1 MRHYELVTILSPML
15 NQEQAAETWGKI
27 KDFITGRDAEIVN
40 EQSWGTRRL
49 AYPIHQGA
57 YNFLEGSYYLTQ
69 FSTERP
75 FNQEL
80 HNFLRLDEQ
89 VIRSLIVATGP
100 PAPPAPPR
108 RPEPAAQAE
117 AEAPAAP
124 TAAPAPAPQPDPV
137 PEAATATAEPAV
149 AEEPEPATA
158 TAEPAVAE
166 EPEAA
171 TATAEPAVAEEPEP
185 APVAE
190 AETAAASEEE
200 SAQT

>member
-15 NQEQAAETWGKI
+15 NQDQAAETWGKI
-27 KDFITGRDAEIVN
+27 KDFITSRDAEIVN

-49 AYPIHQGA
+49 AYPIHKGT

-89 VIRSLIVATGP
+89 VIRSLIVTTGP

-108 RPEPAAQAE
+108 QAEPVAEAQAE
-117 AEAPAAP
+117 SPEEASPVATAEPVAESAPAPEPVAEAPVAEVAPEPEEAVEAPAA
-124 TAAPAPAPQPDPV
+124 
-137 PEAATATAEPAV
+137 EAEPA
-149 AEEPEPATA
+149 
-158 TAEPAVAE
+158 
-166 EPEAA
+166 AA
-171 TATAEPAVAEEPEP
+171 T
-185 APVAE
+185 
-190 AETAAASEEE
+190 EEE
-200 SAQT
+200 GAQT

>member
-15 NQEQAAETWGKI
+15 NQDQATETWGKI
-27 KDFITGRDAEIVN
+27 KNFITSRDGEIVN

-49 AYPIHQGA
+49 AYPIHQGS

-80 HNFLRLDEQ
+80 HNFLRLEEQ
-89 VIRSLIVATGP
+89 VIRSLIVSTGP

-108 RPEPAAQAE
+108 RPEPAAEAE
-117 AEAPAAP
+117 AEAPEAPPAAN
-124 TAAPAPAPQPDPV
+124 APAPQAEAA
-137 PEAATATAEPAV
+137 PEAPAATAEPSAH
-149 AEEPEPATA
+149 EEPA
-158 TAEPAVAE
+158 
-166 EPEAA
+166 
-171 TATAEPAVAEEPEP
+171 P

-190 AETAAASEEE
+190 TEPEAAPEEE

>member
-1 MRHYELVTILSPML
+1 ML

-100 PAPPAPPR
+100 PAPPPPPR
-108 RPEPAAQAE
+108 RVEPVAEAQAE
-117 AEAPAAP
+117 AATPTAAAAPEAEAEPTASTEAAPTPAAAPAAE
-124 TAAPAPAPQPDPV
+124 AEAEPV
-137 PEAATATAEPAV
+137 ATAEPEAAVAV
-149 AEEPEPATA
+149 AEPEETVETP
-158 TAEPAVAE
+158 VAE
-166 EPEAA
+166 ASPEPEAA
-171 TATAEPAVAEEPEP
+171 
-185 APVAE
+185 
-190 AETAAASEEE
+190 AETEG
-200 SAQT
+200 AQT

>member
-1 MRHYELVTILSPML
+1 ML

-89 VIRSLIVATGP
+89 VIRSLIVTTGP

-108 RPEPAAQAE
+108 QAEPVAEAQAE
-117 AEAPAAP
+117 SPEEAS
-124 TAAPAPAPQPDPV
+124 PV
-137 PEAATATAEPAV
+137 ATAEPV
-149 AEEPEPATA
+149 AESAPD
-158 TAEPAVAE
+158 AEPVAE
-166 EPEAA
+166 
-171 TATAEPAVAEEPEP
+171 

-190 AETAAASEEE
+190 AAPEPEEAVAAAEAEPAAATEEE
-200 SAQT
+200 GDQT